1 MCSTQIYI
9 LKNTNQDL
17 PNEEVY
23 RVRSER
29 VSDAQLPNPLLLA
42 WGCVPL
48 LSHQCAQH
56 SSEHHWSFSHLGLWR
71 RFHYI
76 HVGGHSIAHVVK
88 TQPSRVL
95 VQSQGSRAK
104 TRHTIS
110 STSIPLSACINHRS
124 FSITKNCW
132 TPQAK
137 LNTLS
142 QGWFLWP
149 RSTLMC
155 PLDEYKWLTN
165 RTVD

>member
-1 MCSTQIYI
+1 MKRYIGWGLRESLMHSFQILFSWREDVSLSCHI
-9 LKNTNQDL
+9 SVHNTAANTT
-17 PNEEVY
+17 
-23 RVRSER
+23 
-29 VSDAQLPNPLLLA
+29 
-42 WGCVPL
+42 
-48 LSHQCAQH
+48 
-56 SSEHHWSFSHLGLWR
+56 WSFSHLGLWR

-76 HVGGHSIAHVVK
+76 HMGGHSIAHVVK

-110 STSIPLSACINHRS
+110 STSIPLSACISHRS
-124 FSITKNCW
+124 FSISKNCW